1 MRNQPQPDPMPA
13 RGAETGAGWHEL
25 ALIGVIGLLWGLNW
39 PAVKTI
45 LSEVEP
51 WTLRAVA
58 LTAGTLCLGA
68 IAAARGERL
77 VPPRGEA
84 GRLVAAGLFTVFGFN
99 LLTAFGQLLTETS
112 KAAIIAFTM
121 PVWAAILSAALL
133 GERIGP
139 RRAAAIAL
147 GMAALGLLVAED
159 PGGLVAAPAGPLF
172 MLGAAL
178 SWAVGTVLLKGA
190 APGMGPIARTTWLVG
205 VAAVPATI
213 GALAAERPW
222 EAALPSAAVL
232 WVLAFHIAGPMV
244 ACHAAWVVLVGRLPV
259 TLAAIGTLL
268 IPVVG
273 VIAAGLLLGDAVG
286 PLRLAALGAVAGAV
300 LLAVR
305 R

>member
-1 MRNQPQPDPMPA
+1 MKDQPDHDPTRA
-13 RGAETGAGWHEL
+13 RGDARGGGMGDL

-45 LSEVEP
+45 LAEVEP

-58 LTAGTLCLGA
+58 LLAGATCLAA
-68 IAAARGERL
+68 IARL
-77 VPPRGEA
+77 RDESLAPPRGEA

-121 PVWAAILSAALL
+121 PVWAAILSAMIL
-133 GERIGP
+133 GERVGP
-139 RRAAAIAL
+139 RRTGAIAL
-147 GMAALGLLVAED
+147 GMGALALLIAED
-159 PGGLVAAPAGPLF
+159 PVGLVAAPAGPAF

-178 SWAVGTVLLKGA
+178 SWAIGTVLLKGA
-190 APGMGPIARTTWLVG
+190 APGMGPVARTTWLVG
-205 VAAVPATI
+205 VAALPAVV
-213 GALAAERPW
+213 GALMFERPW
-222 EAALPSAAVL
+222 EAALPSAPVL

-259 TLAAIGTLL
+259 AAATIGTLL

-273 VIAAGLLLGDAVG
+273 VLSAGLLLGDPVG
-286 PLRLAALGAVAGAV
+286 PLRLGALAAVAGAV
-300 LLAVR
+300 LLAIR